1 MAKTGGEMGKHG
13 VTSETPQNILLG
25 AGTIHK
31 DLQWKTNKFEG
42 AIIGATSGGNSLEIK
57 GEVKDIE
64 IDGAHVKVKG
74 LAVMQG
80 GTAKMEVNFAEV
92 NEDVIKYG
100 MIASKSTSS
109 DATDYDLFE
118 PKATIEEGDYIQNLG
133 FVGKTAD
140 GKKDIIVIF
149 ENGLCTSG
157 LKLEGKDKENAVI
170 KLEIEAYANNE
181 GGLDKLPVKIYYP
194 KSVAAAAAYKAPKGD
209 KQ

>member
-1 MAKTGGEMGKHG
+1 MAKTGGVIGQHG
-13 VTSETPQNILLG
+13 ITNETPQNILLG

-31 DLQWKTNKFEG
+31 NLQFDSKWKG
-42 AIIGATSGGNSLEIK
+42 DIIGATSGGNSLEIK
-57 GEVKDIE
+57 GEIKDIE
-64 IDGAHVKVKG
+64 LDGAHVKVKG

-92 NEDVIKYG
+92 SEEILMMS
-100 MIASKSTSS
+100 MIASKTASET
-109 DATDYDLFE
+109 ATGYTEYD
-118 PKATIEEGDYIQNLG
+118 PKAIIEEGDYIKNFG

-170 KLEIEAYANNE
+170 KLEIEAYAENS
-181 GGLDKLPVKIYYP
+181 GGLDKIPVKIYYP
-194 KSVAAAAAYKAPKGD
+194 TAAAAAASLKEK
-209 KQ
+209 